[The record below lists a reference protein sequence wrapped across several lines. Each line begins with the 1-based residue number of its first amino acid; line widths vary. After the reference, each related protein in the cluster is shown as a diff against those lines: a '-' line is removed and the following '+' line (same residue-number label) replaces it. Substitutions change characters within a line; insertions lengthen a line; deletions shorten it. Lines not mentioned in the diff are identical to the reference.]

1 LFHQKTA
8 MKFLCLSAFLLA
20 SSVTSQERIIG
31 GGPAPIDRFEYYT
44 SLYRGGQVARG
55 NFICGGSLIAPDFV
69 ITAAHCDPNDFDFRL
84 VVNNHDIDGDE
95 TGTPVDV
102 VEKFKHEDW
111 NRRKITDDIM
121 LFRLAE
127 PVTETPITM
136 NFDPMFPDE
145 EQEERE
151 ELTAIGLGK
160 TTWQGGLP
168 EKLQFVR
175 KDVYPS
181 EECEARYAPE
191 IGGWGGLL
199 DQIVGFFRDMD
210 MTKQIC
216 SGGNGLT
223 STCQGDSGGPL
234 ISEAETSE
242 GDLLVGLTSYGV
254 RGCAAEDFPSVYTR
268 ISGYKDWIKT
278 RVCEN
283 TRADPKPD
291 YCNGYVPPEPEEESS
306 EGFTFCFSGID
317 TVEVENVGSV
327 EMKNLKIGDSI
338 LVAPNKYESVYS
350 FGHHSDSLK
359 TEFLAIAANNGAK
372 LEVTK
377 DHLVFVEG
385 GNSIPASDLK
395 RGMRLMYGNELTGI
409 TSINK
414 VVREGLYAPFTPS
427 GKLVVNGFQVSSFVA
442 INGSATIKLFG
453 MELHYQMIS
462 KLFESPRRLV
472 CKVFGQCKGESY
484 NNQGIST
491 WHSVALNAYHWLLDQ
506 DPFTFHAGFM
516 LAFTAVSLV
525 SMLEFFVSFSVIV
538 PLALAFVVMSRCSKS
553 KKNVN

>member
-1 LFHQKTA
+1 
-8 MKFLCLSAFLLA
+8 M
-20 SSVTSQERIIG
+20 G
-31 GGPAPIDRFEYYT
+31 GDVAPIGRFEYYT
-44 SLYRGGQVARG
+44 SLYRNGEVARG

-69 ITAAHCDPNDFDFRL
+69 VTAAHCDPNNFDFR
-84 VVNNHDIDGDE
+84 VVVGNHDIDGDE

-127 PVTETPITM
+127 PVLETPVTM
-136 NFDPMFPDE
+136 NFDPLLPDE
-145 EQEERE
+145 EQDEPAEV
-151 ELTAIGLGK
+151 TAIGLGR
-160 TTWQGGLP
+160 TEWQGDLP
-168 EKLQFVR
+168 EKLQKVS
-175 KDVYPS
+175 KDVYNS
-181 EECEARYAPE
+181 IECEEMYVPQV
-191 IGGWGGLL
+191 GGWGQFFV
-199 DQIVGFFRDMD
+199 DFFRDMD

-216 SGGNGLT
+216 SGGDGVT

-234 ISEAETSE
+234 IAEGGTAA
-242 GDLLVGLTSYGV
+242 GDRLVGLTSYGV
-254 RGCAAEDFPSVYTR
+254 AGCAVENFPSVYTR
-268 ISGYKDWIKT
+268 ISGYEDWIKT
-278 RVCEN
+278 RVCEY
-283 TRADPKPD
+283 TQADPKPD
-291 YCNGYVPPEPEEESS
+291 YCDGYVPPEPVDDGDGA
-306 EGFTFCFSGID
+306 GFQFCFSGID

-350 FGHHSDSLK
+350 FGHRSDSLE

-372 LEVTK
+372 LEITK

-395 RGMRLMYGNELTGI
+395 RGMQLMYGNELTGI
-409 TSINK
+409 KSINK
-414 VVREGLYAPFTPS
+414 VVREGMYAPFTPS

-472 CKVFGQCKGESY
+472 CKAFGQCTGESY
-484 NNQGIST
+484 NNQGVST
-491 WHSVALNAYHWLLDQ
+491 WHSVALKAYQWLLDQ
-506 DPFTFHAGFM
+506 DSFTFHAGFM
-516 LAFTAVSLV
+516 LAFAVVSLV
-525 SMLEFFVSFSVIV
+525 SVLEFFTSFSFTL
-538 PLALAFVVMSRCSKS
+538 PLALAFVVMSRRSNS
-553 KKNVN
+553 KKIEN